1 LLLRLSGGPKL
12 GGEPLGDKRVCP
24 RKRLHPTIVG
34 RWPEFRK
41 LFAWDKL
48 PGSAQ
53 PIYHSNV
60 ENPLGKQDDV
70 IWVRE
75 CGLNGFC

>member
-1 LLLRLSGGPKL
+1 LLLRLGGGPKL

-41 LFAWDKL
+41 LFAL
-48 PGSAQ
+48 RQLLAS
-53 PIYHSNV
+53 SS
-60 ENPLGKQDDV
+60 
-70 IWVRE
+70 
-75 CGLNGFC
+75 